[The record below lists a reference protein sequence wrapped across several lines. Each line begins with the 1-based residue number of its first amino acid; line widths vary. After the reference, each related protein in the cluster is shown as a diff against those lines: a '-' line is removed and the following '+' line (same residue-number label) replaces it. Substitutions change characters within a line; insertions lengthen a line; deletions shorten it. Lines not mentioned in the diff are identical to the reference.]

1 MRKLSATMLTA
12 RSSAALAWPVMGVL
26 ILSLEAAIRALLH
39 EPLTAQAFLW
49 SCIWWLET
57 ALFAPVI
64 VMLAERFPYRRGERR
79 AFALVHGAAPFI
91 LSFLHSALSFGLRI
105 AVTGRPGPEHE
116 TLREIWAS
124 RLPTHVTFDV
134 LLYGSTVLAVH
145 VVLFL
150 RDAYERE
157 QERLALERSIAGTE
171 LDVLKLQLPP
181 QLIDG
186 QLHEIEEAI
195 ELDPM
200 DAESR
205 IMRLSAFLRERLP
218 ERREPLLVRE
228 EAPHFNP
235 GSELPRPMSLPLLL
249 LIVLGIVPA
258 VLLLVHVF
266 MVVRALVQGQ
276 PIPWDVVVAGIAASW
291 LSWPITVLML
301 WLGARVR
308 RMLPLAVVAAVA
320 PPLWDLAFH
329 GLTASWAETRT
340 YLLSSSNRTIDF
352 LVFFGVALGALAHA
366 RYVAL
371 RRDAVEV
378 AQLDAVLLRTRARM
392 LRLQLHP
399 HFIFNALNSIAAL
412 LEDDRDGARRMCAR
426 LRHFVTRV
434 LETSDRQEVSLAE
447 ELDLLTTYVAIEN
460 VRFGNRVQLDVQ
472 VQDAA
477 SGALVPGFLLQ
488 PLVENALRHG
498 LQPSNGGR
506 VAVSAARDGR
516 GLRLEVLDNGR
527 PRGTATPIREGIGLS
542 NTRSRLRQLYGDDY
556 TLLIERGGA
565 GFRAVLTIPYRAA

>member
-1 MRKLSATMLTA
+1 MKKLSARTI
-12 RSSAALAWPVMGVL
+12 AALAWPVMGVL
-26 ILSLEAAIRALLH
+26 ILSLEAAIRALLG
-39 EPLTAQAFLW
+39 EPLPAQAFLW
-49 SCIWWLET
+49 GCIWWLET
-57 ALFAPVI
+57 GLFAPVI

-79 AFALVHGAAPFI
+79 VFALVHAAAPFV

-105 AVTGRPGPEHE
+105 AVTGKPGPAEE
-116 TLREIWAS
+116 TLREVWAA
-124 RLPTHVTFDV
+124 RLPVHLTYDV
-134 LLYGSTVLAVH
+134 FVYGATVLAVH

-171 LDVLKLQLPP
+171 LDVLKLQMPP
-181 QLIDG
+181 QLIDE
-186 QLHEIEEAI
+186 QLHGIEEAI

-200 DAESR
+200 EAESR
-205 IMRLSAFLRERLP
+205 ILRLSAFLRARLP
-218 ERREPLLVRE
+218 ERREPLVMPNSINE
-228 EAPHFNP
+228 EAPHFDRGN
-235 GSELPRPMSLPLLL
+235 ELPRPMSLPLLL
-249 LIVLGIVPA
+249 LIVLGVVPA
-258 VLLLVHVF
+258 VQLLIHAF
-266 MVVRALVQGQ
+266 VVLRVLVQGQ
-276 PIPWDVVVAGIAASW
+276 PIPWDDVVRGIAMSW
-291 LSWPITVLML
+291 LSWPVTVLML
-301 WLGARVR
+301 WLGARVK
-308 RMLPLAVVAAVA
+308 RMLPLAVVAAVT

-329 GLTASWAETRT
+329 GLTSSWAETRT

-352 LVFFGVALGALAHA
+352 LVFFGVALGALAHE
-366 RYVAL
+366 RYVAM

-399 HFIFNALNSIAAL
+399 HFIFNALNSIAAQL
-412 LEDDRDGARRMCAR
+412 DDDRDGARRMCAR
-426 LRHFVTRV
+426 LRHFVARV

-447 ELDLLTTYVAIEN
+447 ELDLLVTYVAIEN

-506 VAVSAARDGR
+506 VAVSAAVEGQ

-527 PRGTATPIREGIGLS
+527 ARGPVTPIREGIGLS

-556 TLLIERGGA
+556 SLLIERGGA